1 MPASPSRHGEASNAA
16 PAVEQLV
23 RNRDR
28 FLEFLHKRVGDRAVA
43 EDILQ
48 SAFVRSIE
56 RIEQVR
62 GTESIVAWFYRV
74 LRNAVVDH
82 HRRNDAASRG
92 LETLARELEEHT
104 EPLPDDRASV
114 CRCLAALTA
123 ELPPEQARAI
133 QRVDLEGA
141 AVKDYASEAGITA
154 NNAGVRLFRAR
165 ENLRKAVARC
175 CGSCSVHG
183 CEDCTCDSVRAT
195 ASDFP

>member
-1 MPASPSRHGEASNAA
+1 MSASPPRHGEAPNAT
-16 PAVEQLV
+16 PAAEQLV
-23 RNRDR
+23 RSRDR
-28 FLEFLHKRVGDRAVA
+28 FLAFLCKRVGDRAIA

-56 RIEQVR
+56 RIEQIR
-62 GTESIVAWFYRV
+62 DTESVVAWFYRV

-82 HRRNDAASRG
+82 HRRNDTASRG
-92 LETLARELEEHT
+92 LQTFARQLEEHA

-114 CRCLAALTA
+114 CTCLAELTA

-175 CGSCSVHG
+175 CGACAKHG
-183 CEDCTCDSVRAT
+183 CEDCTCDS
-195 ASDFP
+195 ASA